1 VRHARC
7 TLFRGRVA
15 PEEHDMNNA
24 ANNIRE
30 HMDVIA
36 SDGTRVGTVDKVEG
50 QTIKLAKNDP
60 KAQGSHHW
68 IPMDWVQS
76 VDQHV
81 HLSKPSAEVSRNW
94 QTAAP
99 GPKM

>member
-1 VRHARC
+1 MH
-7 TLFRGRVA
+7 TT
-15 PEEHDMNNA
+15 D
-24 ANNIRE
+24 IRE
-30 HMDVIA
+30 HMDVLG
-36 SDGTRVGTVDKVEG
+36 SDGARVGTVDRVEG

-60 KAQGSHHW
+60 NAHGSHHW
-68 IPMDWVQS
+68 IPMDWVQR

-99 GPKM
+99 AAPKM